1 MAFFRDLQELG
12 YVEGENLSANFRRG
26 ARVVD
31 KVLKG
36 AKPANLPVEQP
47 TRLELVLNMK
57 TAQALGLKIP
67 QSMLLRVDR
76 VIE

>member
-1 MAFFRDLQELG
+1 MS
-12 YVEGENLSANFRRG
+12 YGENLTANFRRG
-26 ARVVD
+26 ALHVD
-31 KVLKG
+31 KILKG
-36 AKPANLPVEQP
+36 AKPADLPVEQP

-57 TAQALGLKIP
+57 TARALGLKIP